1 MGLMSKNTS
10 QISSLAAPTRE
21 DLKLLEAMTR
31 DERMALICAEIE
43 AGRADFEAGR
53 YIELATDDD
62 IHNFFEASRAKYETT
77 VI

>member
-1 MGLMSKNTS
+1 MNENTP

-21 DLKLLEAMTR
+21 DLKLLEAMSR
-31 DERMALICAEIE
+31 DERIALIRAEIE

-62 IHNFFEASRAKYETT
+62 IHNFFEANRAKYETK